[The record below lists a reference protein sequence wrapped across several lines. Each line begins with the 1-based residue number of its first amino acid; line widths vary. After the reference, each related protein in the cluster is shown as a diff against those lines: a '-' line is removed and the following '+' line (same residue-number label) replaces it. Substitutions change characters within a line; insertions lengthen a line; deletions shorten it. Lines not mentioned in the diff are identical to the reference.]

1 MHEKHHSRCFAVR
14 TKTKTAHRCR
24 GSRKLEE
31 EEVKVIE
38 ETQLLMIEAS
48 ATYCTIS

>member
-14 TKTKTAHRCR
+14 TKTKTAHRYR
-24 GSRKLEE
+24 GSRKLK

-38 ETQLLMIEAS
+38 ETQFLMIEAS